1 MTCKNK
7 IAALAIPLTMVLGA
21 SGAFAKAHDQG
32 VADGTPLEQNTGA
45 FIQSLDIPGVS
56 AVVNDG
62 ARGDGASASQGGN
75 RTEPVDQPGQNV
87 VSNDE
92 PN

>member
-1 MTCKNK
+1 MTFKNK
-7 IAALAIPLTMVLGA
+7 IAALVIPLTMVLGA

-32 VADGTPLEQNTGA
+32 VADGEATPANTGA
-45 FIQSLDIPGVS
+45 FIQGLGGEGVS
-56 AVVNDG
+56 ALVNGG
-62 ARGDGASASQGGN
+62 ARGNGASASQGGN
-75 RTEPVDQPGQNV
+75 RTVPVDQPGQNV

>member
-1 MTCKNK
+1 MTSKYK
-7 IAALAIPLTMVLGA
+7 IAALAIPLTMVLGV

-45 FIQSLDIPGVS
+45 FVQSLDQGVS
-56 AVVNDG
+56 AGVNNG
-62 ARGDGASASQGGN
+62 ARGDSASANQGGN
-75 RTEPVDQPGQNV
+75 RTEPV

-92 PN
+92 PS

>member
-1 MTCKNK
+1 MVLQNK
-7 IAALAIPLTMVLGA
+7 IAALIIPLTMVLGA

-32 VADGTPLEQNTGA
+32 VADGTPLDNTGA
-45 FIQSLDIPGVS
+45 FVQSLDQGVS
-56 AVVNDG
+56 TVVNGG
-62 ARGDGASASQGGN
+62 ARGDGASTDKGDNS
-75 RTEPVDQPGQNV
+75 TVPV